1 MDYRQIVKRIR
12 NIRKSKGLTQECL
25 AELADISL
33 THMSL
38 IETGTIEFSL
48 PILIKI
54 SETLRVSTDELLSA
68 ISRQPKTLLKIIFRM
83 C

>member
-54 SETLRVSTDELLSA
+54 SETLRVSTDELLFGNIKA
-68 ISRQPKTLLKIIFRM
+68 TKNIA
-83 C
+83 